1 MIMAPSYKRKIIF
14 INKPYQGKLI
24 LSTFLFFCGGCLL
37 FIMLLALFSA
47 DTLTMAYS
55 GNDIQF
61 GKTPIILVKQ
71 ILTANW
77 MLLAIGGGALV
88 FSSMILSHR
97 IAGPLYRFELALN
110 HMNDGN
116 LGDII
121 RLREKDE
128 GKQLAAKIN
137 QFNAALSQSVRA
149 VNLSTT
155 AIDAL
160 LEQAK
165 TLNLPPEE
173 KENLASLCWSMR
185 EHNRKIKNAFSNYQ
199 PGNE

>member
-1 MIMAPSYKRKIIF
+1 MAQSYKRKIIF
-14 INKPYQGKLI
+14 INKHYQGKLI

-37 FIMLLALFSA
+37 FIVLLALFSA
-47 DTLTMAYS
+47 DTLTISYVD
-55 GNDIQF
+55 NDIQF
-61 GKTPIILVKQ
+61 GKTPIMLVKQ
-71 ILTANW
+71 MLTANW
-77 MLLAIGGGALV
+77 ILLAIGGVALV

-110 HMNDGN
+110 HMNDGD
-116 LGDII
+116 LGDVI
-121 RLREKDE
+121 RLRQKDE

-137 QFNAALSQSVRA
+137 QFNTNLSQSVRTA
-149 VNLSTT
+149 HLSTS

-160 LEQAK
+160 LEQTEA
-165 TLNLPPEE
+165 LNLPQEE
-173 KENLASLCWSMR
+173 KENLASLCWSLR